1 MKKGH
6 EKKVGGNAMN
16 KVNEVTTLETPSS
29 LKLYLREMGNI
40 PMLSREEEQELV
52 TAMMEGSLE
61 ARNQLVEANLR
72 LVVSMA
78 NHYNGLGLTFQDLIQ
93 EGNIGLMRATEKY
106 DPTRGYRFST
116 YAVCW
121 IKQAMTR
128 AIANQGRA
136 IRLPAHISEN
146 LYKMKKVMRELA
158 VALSAEPTVAQIA
171 KAMKLPEDQVQTL
184 MEHLEDVSSLDVTVG
199 EDEDTTVGALIED
212 TTFQSPSAQIEAS
225 DLMSTINAVLDTL
238 SEREAD
244 ILRYRFGLK
253 GGRTHTLEEIGQI
266 YNLTRERVRQ
276 LEDKAMRKLRHPAR
290 AAVLRD
296 ICS

>member
-1 MKKGH
+1 
-6 EKKVGGNAMN
+6 MN
-16 KVNEVTTLETPSS
+16 KSNEVATMATPSS
-29 LKLYLREMGNI
+29 LKLYLREMGQI
-40 PMLSREEEQELV
+40 EMLSREEEQVLV
-52 TAMMEGSLE
+52 EKMMKGDMD
-61 ARNQLVEANLR
+61 ARNRLVEANLR

-93 EGNIGLMRATEKY
+93 EGNIGLMKATEKY
-106 DPTRGYRFST
+106 DPSKGYRFST

-121 IKQAMTR
+121 SKKAMTR

-136 IRLPAHISEN
+136 IRLPAHVCAN
-146 LYKMKKVMRELA
+146 RYKLKKVMRELT
-158 VALSAEPTVAQIA
+158 VALSAEPSVAQIA
-171 KAMKLPEDQVQTL
+171 KAMKLPEDQVKTL
-184 MEHLEDVSSLDVTVG
+184 MEHMDDVSSLDVTVG

-225 DLMSTINAVLDTL
+225 DTLNTVNAVLDTL

-244 ILRYRFGLK
+244 ILRYRFGMK
-253 GGRTHTLEEIGQI
+253 GDSPHTLEEIGQI
-266 YNLTRERVRQ
+266 YGLTRGRVRQ

-290 AAVLRD
+290 AAMLRE

>member
-1 MKKGH
+1 
-6 EKKVGGNAMN
+6 MN
-16 KVNEVTTLETPSS
+16 KINEVATMETPSS
-29 LKLYLREMGNI
+29 LKLYLREMGQI
-40 PMLSREEEQELV
+40 EMLSREEEQVLV
-52 TAMMEGSLE
+52 EKMMKGDMD
-61 ARNQLVEANLR
+61 ARNHLVEANLR

-93 EGNIGLMRATEKY
+93 EGNIGLMKATEKY
-106 DPTRGYRFST
+106 DPSKRYRFST

-136 IRLPAHISEN
+136 IRLPAHVSEN
-146 LYKMKKVMRELA
+146 LYKLKKVMRELT
-158 VALSAEPTVAQIA
+158 VALSAEPSVAQIA
-171 KAMKLPEDQVQTL
+171 KAMKLPEDQVKTL
-184 MEHLEDVSSLDVTVG
+184 MEHMDDVSSLDVTVG

-225 DLMSTINAVLDTL
+225 DTLNTVNAVLDTL

-244 ILRYRFGLK
+244 ILRYRFGMK
-253 GGRTHTLEEIGQI
+253 GDRPHTLEEIGQI
-266 YNLTRERVRQ
+266 YGLTRERVRQ

-290 AAVLRD
+290 AAMLRE

>member
-1 MKKGH
+1 
-6 EKKVGGNAMN
+6 MN
-16 KVNEVTTLETPSS
+16 KINEAATMETPSS
-29 LKLYLREMGNI
+29 LKLYLREMGQI
-40 PMLSREEEQELV
+40 EMLSREEEQELV
-52 TAMMEGSLE
+52 EKMMKGDID
-61 ARNQLVEANLR
+61 ARNHLVEANLR

-93 EGNIGLMRATEKY
+93 EGNIGLMKATEKY
-106 DPTRGYRFST
+106 DPSKGYRFST

-136 IRLPAHISEN
+136 IRLPAHVSEN
-146 LYKMKKVMRELA
+146 LYKLKKVMRELT
-158 VALSAEPTVAQIA
+158 VALSAEPSVAQIA
-171 KAMKLPEDQVQTL
+171 KAMKLPEDQVKTL
-184 MEHLEDVSSLDVTVG
+184 MEHMDDVSSLDVTVG

-225 DLMSTINAVLDTL
+225 DTLNTVNAVLDTL
-238 SEREAD
+238 PEREAD

-253 GGRTHTLEEIGQI
+253 GDRPHTLEEIGQI
-266 YNLTRERVRQ
+266 YGLTRERVRQ

-290 AAVLRD
+290 AAMLRE

>member
-1 MKKGH
+1 M
-6 EKKVGGNAMN
+6 
-16 KVNEVTTLETPSS
+16 LFRSPSS

>member
-1 MKKGH
+1 
-6 EKKVGGNAMN
+6 MN

-225 DLMSTINAVLDTL
+225 DLISTINAVLDTL

>member
-1 MKKGH
+1 
-6 EKKVGGNAMN
+6 MN
-16 KVNEVTTLETPSS
+16 KNNEVATMETPSS
-29 LKLYLREMGNI
+29 LKLQLREMGQI
-40 PMLSREEEQELV
+40 EMRSREEEQVLV
-52 TAMMEGSLE
+52 EKMMKGDMD
-61 ARNQLVEANLR
+61 ARNRLVEANLR

-93 EGNIGLMRATEKY
+93 EGNIGLMKATEKY
-106 DPTRGYRFST
+106 DPSKGYRFST

-136 IRLPAHISEN
+136 IRLPAHVTEN
-146 LYKMKKVMRELA
+146 LYKLKKVMRELT
-158 VALSAEPTVAQIA
+158 VALSAEPSVAQIA
-171 KAMKLPEDQVQTL
+171 KAMKLPEDQVKTL
-184 MEHLEDVSSLDVTVG
+184 MEHMDDVSSLDVTVG

-225 DLMSTINAVLDTL
+225 DTLNTVNAVLDTL

-244 ILRYRFGLK
+244 ILRYRFGMK
-253 GGRTHTLEEIGQI
+253 GDRPHTLEEIGQI
-266 YNLTRERVRQ
+266 YGLTRERVRQ

-290 AAVLRD
+290 AAMLRE

>member
-1 MKKGH
+1 
-6 EKKVGGNAMN
+6 MN
-16 KVNEVTTLETPSS
+16 KINEAATMETPSS
-29 LKLYLREMGNI
+29 LKLYLREMGQI
-40 PMLSREEEQELV
+40 EMLSREEEQVLV
-52 TAMMEGSLE
+52 EKMMKGDMD
-61 ARNQLVEANLR
+61 ARNHLVEANLR

-93 EGNIGLMRATEKY
+93 EGNIGLMKATEKY
-106 DPTRGYRFST
+106 DPSKGYRFST

-136 IRLPAHISEN
+136 IRLPAHVSEN
-146 LYKMKKVMRELA
+146 LYKLKKVMRELT
-158 VALSAEPTVAQIA
+158 VALSAEPSVAQIA
-171 KAMKLPEDQVQTL
+171 KAMKLPEDQVKTL
-184 MEHLEDVSSLDVTVG
+184 MEHMDDVSSLDVTVG

-225 DLMSTINAVLDTL
+225 DTLNTVNAVLDTL
-238 SEREAD
+238 PEREAD
-244 ILRYRFGLK
+244 ILRYRFGMK
-253 GGRTHTLEEIGQI
+253 GDRPHTLEEIGQI
-266 YNLTRERVRQ
+266 YGLTRERVRQ

-290 AAVLRD
+290 AAMLRE

>member
-1 MKKGH
+1 
-6 EKKVGGNAMN
+6 MN

-40 PMLSREEEQELV
+40 PILSREEEQELV

>member
-1 MKKGH
+1 
-6 EKKVGGNAMN
+6 MN
-16 KVNEVTTLETPSS
+16 KINEVATMETPSS
-29 LKLYLREMGNI
+29 LKLYLREMGQI
-40 PMLSREEEQELV
+40 EMLSREEEQVLV
-52 TAMMEGSLE
+52 EKMMKGDME
-61 ARNQLVEANLR
+61 ARNHLVEANLR

-93 EGNIGLMRATEKY
+93 EGNIGLMKATEKY
-106 DPTRGYRFST
+106 DPSKGYRFST

-136 IRLPAHISEN
+136 IRLPAHVSEN
-146 LYKMKKVMRELA
+146 LYKLKKVMRELT
-158 VALSAEPTVAQIA
+158 VALSAEPSVAQIA
-171 KAMKLPEDQVQTL
+171 KAMKLPEDQVKTL
-184 MEHLEDVSSLDVTVG
+184 MEHMDDVSSLDVTVG

-225 DLMSTINAVLDTL
+225 DTLNTVNAVLDTL
-238 SEREAD
+238 PEREAD
-244 ILRYRFGLK
+244 ILRYRFGMK
-253 GGRTHTLEEIGQI
+253 GDRPHTLEEIGQI
-266 YNLTRERVRQ
+266 YGLTRERVRQ

-290 AAVLRD
+290 AAMLRE

>member
-1 MKKGH
+1 MKKI
-6 EKKVGGNAMN
+6 
-16 KVNEVTTLETPSS
+16 NEVATLETPSS
-29 LKLYLREMGNI
+29 LKLYLREMGQI
-40 PMLSREEEQELV
+40 EMLSREEEQVLV
-52 TAMMEGSLE
+52 AKMMEGDID
-61 ARNQLVEANLR
+61 ARNHLVEANLR

-106 DPTRGYRFST
+106 DPSKGYRFST

-136 IRLPAHISEN
+136 IRLPAHVSEN
-146 LYKMKKVMRELA
+146 LYKLKKVMRELT
-158 VALSAEPTVAQIA
+158 VALSAEPSIAQIA
-171 KAMKLPEDQVQTL
+171 KAMKLPEDQVKTL
-184 MEHLEDVSSLDVTVG
+184 MEHMDDVSSLDVTVG

-225 DLMSTINAVLDTL
+225 DMLNTVKAILDTL

-244 ILRYRFGLK
+244 ILRYRFGMK
-253 GGRTHTLEEIGQI
+253 GDRPHTLEEIGQI
-266 YNLTRERVRQ
+266 YGLTRERVRQ

-290 AAVLRD
+290 AAALRE

>member
-1 MKKGH
+1 
-6 EKKVGGNAMN
+6 MN
-16 KVNEVTTLETPSS
+16 KNNEVVTMETPSS
-29 LKLYLREMGNI
+29 LKLYLREMGQI
-40 PMLSREEEQELV
+40 EMLSREEEQVLV
-52 TAMMEGSLE
+52 EKMMKGDME
-61 ARNQLVEANLR
+61 ARNHLVEANLR

-93 EGNIGLMRATEKY
+93 EGNIGLMKATEKY
-106 DPTRGYRFST
+106 DPSKGYRFST

-136 IRLPAHISEN
+136 IRLPAHVTEN
-146 LYKMKKVMRELA
+146 LYKLKKVMRELT
-158 VALSAEPTVAQIA
+158 VALSAEPSVAQIA
-171 KAMKLPEDQVQTL
+171 KAMKLPEDQVKTL
-184 MEHLEDVSSLDVTVG
+184 MEHMDDVSSLDVTVG

-225 DLMSTINAVLDTL
+225 DTLNTVNAVLDTL

-244 ILRYRFGLK
+244 ILRYRFGMK
-253 GGRTHTLEEIGQI
+253 GDRPHTLEEIGQI
-266 YNLTRERVRQ
+266 YGLTRERVRQ

-290 AAVLRD
+290 AAMLRE

>member
-158 VALSAEPTVAQIA
+158 VALSAEPTIAQIA

>member
-1 MKKGH
+1 MKKI
-6 EKKVGGNAMN
+6 
-16 KVNEVTTLETPSS
+16 NEVATLETPSS
-29 LKLYLREMGNI
+29 LKLYLREMGQI
-40 PMLSREEEQELV
+40 EMLSREEEQVLV
-52 TAMMEGSLE
+52 AKMMEGDID
-61 ARNQLVEANLR
+61 ARNHLVEANLR

-106 DPTRGYRFST
+106 DPSKGYRFST

-136 IRLPAHISEN
+136 IRLPAHVSEN
-146 LYKMKKVMRELA
+146 LYKLKKVMRELT
-158 VALSAEPTVAQIA
+158 VALSAEPSIAQIA
-171 KAMKLPEDQVQTL
+171 KAMKLPEDQVKTL
-184 MEHLEDVSSLDVTVG
+184 MEHMDDVSSLDVTVG

-225 DLMSTINAVLDTL
+225 DMLNTVNAILDTL

-244 ILRYRFGLK
+244 ILRYRFGMK
-253 GGRTHTLEEIGQI
+253 GDRPHTLEEIGQI
-266 YNLTRERVRQ
+266 YGLTRERVRQ

-290 AAVLRD
+290 AAVLRE

>member
-1 MKKGH
+1 
-6 EKKVGGNAMN
+6 MN
-16 KVNEVTTLETPSS
+16 KINEVATMETPSS
-29 LKLYLREMGNI
+29 LKLYLREMGQI
-40 PMLSREEEQELV
+40 EMLSREEEQVLV
-52 TAMMEGSLE
+52 EKMLKGDMD
-61 ARNQLVEANLR
+61 ARNHLVEANLR

-78 NHYNGLGLTFQDLIQ
+78 NHYNVLGLTFQDLIQ
-93 EGNIGLMRATEKY
+93 EGNIGLMKATEKY
-106 DPTRGYRFST
+106 DPSKGYRFST

-136 IRLPAHISEN
+136 IRLPAHVSEN
-146 LYKMKKVMRELA
+146 LYKLKKVMRELT
-158 VALSAEPTVAQIA
+158 VALSAEPSVAQIA
-171 KAMKLPEDQVQTL
+171 KAMKLPEDQVKTL
-184 MEHLEDVSSLDVTVG
+184 MEHMDDVSSLDVTVG

-225 DLMSTINAVLDTL
+225 DTLNTVNAVLDTL

-244 ILRYRFGLK
+244 ILRYRFGMK
-253 GGRTHTLEEIGQI
+253 GDRPHTLEEIGQI
-266 YNLTRERVRQ
+266 YGLTRERVRQ

-290 AAVLRD
+290 AAMLRE

>member
-1 MKKGH
+1 
-6 EKKVGGNAMN
+6 MN
-16 KVNEVTTLETPSS
+16 KINEAATMETPSS
-29 LKLYLREMGNI
+29 LKLYLREMGQI
-40 PMLSREEEQELV
+40 EMLSREEEQELV
-52 TAMMEGSLE
+52 KKMMKGDMD
-61 ARNQLVEANLR
+61 ARNHLVEANLR

-93 EGNIGLMRATEKY
+93 EGNIGLMKATEKY
-106 DPTRGYRFST
+106 DPSKGYRFST

-136 IRLPAHISEN
+136 IRLPAHVSEN
-146 LYKMKKVMRELA
+146 LYKLKKVVRELT
-158 VALSAEPTVAQIA
+158 VALSAEPSVAQIA
-171 KAMKLPEDQVQTL
+171 KAMKLPEDQVKTL
-184 MEHLEDVSSLDVTVG
+184 MEHMDDVSSLDVTVG

-225 DLMSTINAVLDTL
+225 DTLNTVNAVLDTL
-238 SEREAD
+238 PEREAD

-253 GGRTHTLEEIGQI
+253 GDRPHTLEEIGQI
-266 YNLTRERVRQ
+266 YGLTRERVRQ

-290 AAVLRD
+290 AAMLRE

>member
-1 MKKGH
+1 MKKI
-6 EKKVGGNAMN
+6 
-16 KVNEVTTLETPSS
+16 NEVATLETPSS
-29 LKLYLREMGNI
+29 LKLYLREMGQI
-40 PMLSREEEQELV
+40 EMLSREEEQVLV
-52 TAMMEGSLE
+52 AKMMEGDID
-61 ARNQLVEANLR
+61 ARNHLVEANLR

-106 DPTRGYRFST
+106 DPSKGYRFST

-136 IRLPAHISEN
+136 IRLPAHVSEN
-146 LYKMKKVMRELA
+146 LYKLKKVMRELT
-158 VALSAEPTVAQIA
+158 VALSTEPSIAQIA
-171 KAMKLPEDQVQTL
+171 KAMKLPEDQVKTL
-184 MEHLEDVSSLDVTVG
+184 MEHMDDVSSLDVTVG

-225 DLMSTINAVLDTL
+225 DMLNTVNAILDTL

-244 ILRYRFGLK
+244 ILRYRFGMK
-253 GGRTHTLEEIGQI
+253 GDRPHTLEEIGQI
-266 YNLTRERVRQ
+266 YGLTRERVRQ

-290 AAVLRD
+290 AAMLRE

>member
-1 MKKGH
+1 
-6 EKKVGGNAMN
+6 MN
-16 KVNEVTTLETPSS
+16 KNNEVATMETPSS
-29 LKLYLREMGNI
+29 LKLYLREMGQI
-40 PMLSREEEQELV
+40 EMLSREEEQVLV
-52 TAMMEGSLE
+52 EKMMKGDMD
-61 ARNQLVEANLR
+61 ARNHLVEANLR

-93 EGNIGLMRATEKY
+93 EGNIGLMKATEKY
-106 DPTRGYRFST
+106 DPSKGYRFST

-136 IRLPAHISEN
+136 IRLPAHVSEN
-146 LYKMKKVMRELA
+146 LYKLKKVMRELT
-158 VALSAEPTVAQIA
+158 VALSAEPSIAQIA
-171 KAMKLPEDQVQTL
+171 KAMKLPEDQVKTL
-184 MEHLEDVSSLDVTVG
+184 MEHMDDVSSLDVTVG

-225 DLMSTINAVLDTL
+225 DTLNTVNAVLDTL
-238 SEREAD
+238 PEREAD
-244 ILRYRFGLK
+244 ILRYRFGMK
-253 GGRTHTLEEIGQI
+253 GDRPHTLEEIGQI
-266 YNLTRERVRQ
+266 YGLTRERVRQ

-290 AAVLRD
+290 AAMLRE

>member
-1 MKKGH
+1 
-6 EKKVGGNAMN
+6 MN
-16 KVNEVTTLETPSS
+16 KINEAATMETPSS
-29 LKLYLREMGNI
+29 LKLYLREMGQI
-40 PMLSREEEQELV
+40 EMLSREEEQELV
-52 TAMMEGSLE
+52 EKMMKGDMD
-61 ARNQLVEANLR
+61 ARNHLVEANLR

-93 EGNIGLMRATEKY
+93 EGNIGLMKATEKY
-106 DPTRGYRFST
+106 DPSKGYRFST

-136 IRLPAHISEN
+136 IRLPAHVSEN
-146 LYKMKKVMRELA
+146 LYKLKKVMRELT
-158 VALSAEPTVAQIA
+158 VALSAEPSVAQIA
-171 KAMKLPEDQVQTL
+171 KAMKLPEDQVKTL
-184 MEHLEDVSSLDVTVG
+184 MEHMDDVSSLDVTVG

-225 DLMSTINAVLDTL
+225 DTLNTVNAVLDTL

-253 GGRTHTLEEIGQI
+253 GDRPHTLEEIGQI
-266 YNLTRERVRQ
+266 YGLTRERVRQ

-290 AAVLRD
+290 AAMLRE

>member
-1 MKKGH
+1 
-6 EKKVGGNAMN
+6 MN
-16 KVNEVTTLETPSS
+16 KINEVATMETPSS
-29 LKLYLREMGNI
+29 LKLYLREMGQI
-40 PMLSREEEQELV
+40 EMLSREEEQVLV
-52 TAMMEGSLE
+52 EKMMKGDME
-61 ARNQLVEANLR
+61 ARNHLVEANLR

-93 EGNIGLMRATEKY
+93 EGNIGLMKATEKY
-106 DPTRGYRFST
+106 DPSKGYRFST

-136 IRLPAHISEN
+136 IRLPAHVTEN
-146 LYKMKKVMRELA
+146 LYKLKKVMCELT
-158 VALSAEPTVAQIA
+158 VALSTEPSVAQIA
-171 KAMKLPEDQVQTL
+171 KAMKLPEDQVKTL
-184 MEHLEDVSSLDVTVG
+184 MEHMDDVSSLDVTVG

-212 TTFQSPSAQIEAS
+212 ATFQSPSAQIEAS
-225 DLMSTINAVLDTL
+225 DTLNTVNAVLDTL

-244 ILRYRFGLK
+244 ILRYRFGMK
-253 GGRTHTLEEIGQI
+253 GDRPHTLEEIGQI
-266 YNLTRERVRQ
+266 YGLTRERVRQ

-290 AAVLRD
+290 AAMLRE